1 MTLLLDVNVLIAAIW
16 TDHADHEKADAG
28 IAGQKLASCP
38 VSEMGFIRISTHP
51 KGLNVSMRDARGVL
65 KQFLDVRA
73 VKFLPADLPVLKSN
87 AARSDAV
94 TDNYLADLAAKHGMT
109 LATLDKGI
117 KHPAA
122 VLIA

>member
-16 TDHADHEKADAG
+16 TDHADHKKADAG
-28 IAGQKLASCP
+28 ITGRKLASCP

-51 KGLNVSMRDARGVL
+51 KGLNVSMRDARRLL
-65 KQFLDVRA
+65 KQFLVAHA
-73 VKFLPADLPVLKSN
+73 VKFLPADLPVLKSS
-87 AARSDAV
+87 AAKSDTV
-94 TDNYLADLAAKHGMT
+94 TDSYLADLAATHGMA

-117 KHPAA
+117 KHPAV